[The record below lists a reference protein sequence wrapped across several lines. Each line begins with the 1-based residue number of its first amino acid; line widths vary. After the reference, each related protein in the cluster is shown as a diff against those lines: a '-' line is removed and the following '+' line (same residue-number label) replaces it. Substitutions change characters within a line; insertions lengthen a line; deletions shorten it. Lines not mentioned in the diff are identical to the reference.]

1 MVLGVALRTGGCGDA
16 LFTAQVFPAAVF
28 SPPNLFHL
36 LPLQLLCT
44 FLCITYQI
52 APVLRDSP

>member
-1 MVLGVALRTGGCGDA
+1 M
-16 LFTAQVFPAAVF
+16 FTALVSPTAVF
-28 SPPNLFHL
+28 SSPNLFHL

-52 APVLRDSP
+52 ASLSSAIRRNAVGL